1 MSIRSYSR
9 QGTVTIKGTRAKDIK
24 ENLVKAV
31 ENQGKL
37 NSNRGAEDGDINV
50 LDEIKD
56 EIDGTP
62 VRQTTNQADGTIIQV
77 LKRLME
83 KFERSIE
90 SELNPLSS
98 EVNNLRSEYEMIARL
113 NSELDILKYKEPCSC
128 SMEMMEDLKRII
140 GDLKVKNKAL
150 KERKKGI

>member
-1 MSIRSYSR
+1 
-9 QGTVTIKGTRAKDIK
+9 
-24 ENLVKAV
+24 
-31 ENQGKL
+31 
-37 NSNRGAEDGDINV
+37 
-50 LDEIKD
+50 
-56 EIDGTP
+56 
-62 VRQTTNQADGTIIQV
+62 
-77 LKRLME
+77 ME

-113 NSELDILKYKEPCSC
+113 KSELDILKYKEPCSC
-128 SMEMMEDLKRII
+128 PMEMMEDLKRII